1 VVASKFHLRHLDLR
15 SVLLSHLK
23 SRTALDSVNAMRA
36 ESNTA
41 RMRIARAAR
50 IFALLAVAW
59 LAGCDT
65 APQMSLASLPPV
77 PPDKVR
83 FYVYREPTY
92 YDSLEWTAVSLNG
105 QKLGVV
111 GPGSV
116 FYRDL
121 PPGTYS
127 IEARSDKLYPGQV
140 KTVAAP
146 PGATVFVRVD
156 NLVFWGQ
163 SPRQWSGTTFV
174 ATIVEPAIGQYQIA
188 SLRLTPG

>member
-1 VVASKFHLRHLDLR
+1 M
-15 SVLLSHLK
+15 
-23 SRTALDSVNAMRA
+23 NAMRA
-36 ESNTA
+36 ERNTA
-41 RMRIARAAR
+41 RMRIARWAR
-50 IFALLAVAW
+50 IFALLAGTW

-77 PPDKVR
+77 PADKVR
-83 FYVYREPTY
+83 FFVYREPTY
-92 YDSLEWTAVSLNG
+92 YDSLQWTWIWLNG
-105 QKLGVV
+105 EKAGDV
-111 GPGSV
+111 GPGQV
-116 FYRDL
+116 FYRDV

-127 IEARSDKLYPGQV
+127 IEARSDRLYPGQV

-156 NLVFWGQ
+156 NPLFWGQ

-174 ATIVEPAIGQYQIA
+174 AMIVDPAIGRIQTA